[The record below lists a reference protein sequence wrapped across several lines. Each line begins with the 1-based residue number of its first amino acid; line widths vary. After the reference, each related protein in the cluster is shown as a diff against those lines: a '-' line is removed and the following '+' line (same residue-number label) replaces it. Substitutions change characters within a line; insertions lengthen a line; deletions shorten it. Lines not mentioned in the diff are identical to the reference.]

1 MSEKQKLTEKV
12 ESLEK
17 EVQRMGE
24 QLKKKDAEMEK
35 IQGGKNI
42 GSSKGEGTKIQ
53 WVMEMW

>member
-35 IQGGKNI
+35 IQGGKTLDPAKV
-42 GSSKGEGTKIQ
+42 KGPRFSG
-53 WVMEMW
+53 